1 MPCKS
6 GLHIFISKS
15 KILSQFTLYGEKK
28 KTILNNSKQFE
39 ITSYTSSLNIECM
52 F

>member
-15 KILSQFTLYGEKK
+15 KILSQFTLYRKK
-28 KTILNNSKQFE
+28 KNNIKQLKTI
-39 ITSYTSSLNIECM
+39 
-52 F
+52 

>member
-1 MPCKS
+1 MPCIS

-28 KTILNNSKQFE
+28 TNIKQLKTI
-39 ITSYTSSLNIECM
+39 
-52 F
+52 